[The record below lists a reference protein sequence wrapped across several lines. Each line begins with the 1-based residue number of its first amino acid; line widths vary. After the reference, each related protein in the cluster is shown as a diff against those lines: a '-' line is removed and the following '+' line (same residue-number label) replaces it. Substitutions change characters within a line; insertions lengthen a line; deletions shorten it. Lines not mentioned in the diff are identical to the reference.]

1 MVIKFKDVKICQQ
14 KIMQKLKKTIENNGL
29 FGFFREVKS
38 EVKRITW
45 PSKDETK
52 KAFIAVMVFTLM
64 YTILVGGLDSI
75 FENLFKIILKLK

>member
-1 MVIKFKDVKICQQ
+1 MSAKNNAKTEKTVKSNSLIS
-14 KIMQKLKKTIENNGL
+14 
-29 FGFFREVKS
+29 FFREVKV

-52 KAFIAVMVFTLM
+52 KAFVAVIVFTLM

-75 FENLFKIILKLK
+75 FVSLFEIILKLK

>member
-1 MVIKFKDVKICQQ
+1 MSVKNNA
-14 KIMQKLKKTIENNGL
+14 KTEKTIKDNG
-29 FGFFREVKS
+29 FFSFFREVKL

-52 KAFIAVMVFTLM
+52 KAFIAVIVFTLM
-64 YTILVGGLDSI
+64 YTILVGGLDFI

>member
-1 MVIKFKDVKICQQ
+1 MSVKNNA
-14 KIMQKLKKTIENNGL
+14 KTEKTVKNNSL
-29 FGFFREVKS
+29 FSFFREVKA

-52 KAFIAVMVFTLM
+52 KAFIAVIVFTLM
-64 YTILVGGLDSI
+64 YTILVGGLDFI

>member
-1 MVIKFKDVKICQQ
+1 MSAKNNAKTE
-14 KIMQKLKKTIENNGL
+14 KTIESNGL

-45 PSKDETK
+45 PSKNETK
-52 KAFIAVMVFTLM
+52 KAFIAVIVFTLM

-75 FENLFKIILKLK
+75 FQSLFNMILKLK

>member
-1 MVIKFKDVKICQQ
+1 MSAKSNAKTE
-14 KIMQKLKKTIENNGL
+14 KTIKSNGL
-29 FGFFREVKS
+29 FGFFREVKV

-52 KAFIAVMVFTLM
+52 KAFIAVIVFTLM

-75 FENLFKIILKLK
+75 FQSLFNMILKLK

>member
-1 MVIKFKDVKICQQ
+1 MSVKNNA
-14 KIMQKLKKTIENNGL
+14 KTEKTIKSNGL
-29 FGFFREVKS
+29 IGFFREVKV

-52 KAFIAVMVFTLM
+52 KAFIAFVVFTLM

-75 FENLFKIILKLK
+75 FVSLFEIILKLK